1 MRPTRCQLRYRRNCM
16 FLHHC
21 IFMLPCPPPHTPFFP
36 SLSFAL
42 SLSLSLSVCV
52 CLSLTL
58 SLSLSLSIT
67 LLYFDS
73 HDVFLFRF
81 CTARE
86 RGTES
91 ENGCTYS
98 LRGSNPRPMAHK
110 TNTLTTELRELPCM
124 PGLFPPS
131 FLKACLHRRLQQSD
145 KTTN

>member
-1 MRPTRCQLRYRRNCM
+1 MLARWPGRENWKGMGRIGWNCEWRERERRTWAVSDETADISILEGSTNDTEG
-16 FLHHC
+16 
-21 IFMLPCPPPHTPFFP
+21 IRTP
-36 SLSFAL
+36 AGRAQWI
-42 SLSLSLSVCV
+42 
-52 CLSLTL
+52 
-58 SLSLSLSIT
+58 SIT

-110 TNTLTTELRELPCM
+110 TIALTTELREPLA
-124 PGLFPPS
+124 LS
-131 FLKACLHRRLQQSD
+131 FYFFLQLLQIGQVYL
-145 KTTN
+145 TL